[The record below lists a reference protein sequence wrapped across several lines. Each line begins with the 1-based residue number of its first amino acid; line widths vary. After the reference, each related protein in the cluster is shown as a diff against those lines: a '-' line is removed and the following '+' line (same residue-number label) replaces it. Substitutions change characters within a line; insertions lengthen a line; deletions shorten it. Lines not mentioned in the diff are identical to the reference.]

1 MRFDYNAEYLNPPL
15 SPMLII
21 DRNGEVHQF
30 KYSKKGVEK
39 LFARVQSFLTHWSR
53 LQIVFPSI
61 FLGLLATH
69 QADRDLTPVMQ
80 YAKLCYR

>member
-30 KYSKKGVEK
+30 KYGKKNVEK
-39 LFARVQSFLTHWSR
+39 LFARVQPFLT
-53 LQIVFPSI
+53 P
-61 FLGLLATH
+61 
-69 QADRDLTPVMQ
+69 
-80 YAKLCYR
+80 